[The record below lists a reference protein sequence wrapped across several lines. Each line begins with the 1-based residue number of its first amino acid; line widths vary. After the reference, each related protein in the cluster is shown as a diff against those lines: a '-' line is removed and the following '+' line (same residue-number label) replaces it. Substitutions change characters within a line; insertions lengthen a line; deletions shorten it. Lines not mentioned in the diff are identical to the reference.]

1 MATVELLRRSSC
13 SRRTSVPGRH
23 VRVRG
28 RASALALGVAA
39 MLVVASSAGAGT
51 LDQAQPAI
59 SGTAGL
65 VAQTN
70 IWAQTFTNGVSGG
83 LDQVDL
89 AVARQGAG
97 TVSLRVEIRP
107 VSGGVPSGPALA
119 SVNVP
124 AASIPPESTPTAFRS
139 VPLMPPA
146 PVTAG
151 AQYAIVVSS
160 ASCGFV
166 NCYAWAF
173 GPAGNPYAAGSGFR
187 SADAGATWSPAN
199 AFGSTDFA
207 FKTYVLV
214 APTSKQQCKK
224 GGWKRFANPSFK
236 NQGQCVAYV
245 NHHNAKGKDDAS
257 SPGTTNQTSNGQGKK
272 KGHGKKP

>member
-1 MATVELLRRSSC
+1 M
-13 SRRTSVPGRH
+13 
-23 VRVRG
+23 
-28 RASALALGVAA
+28 LAVT
-39 MLVVASSAGAGT
+39 SSAGAGT

-59 SGTAGL
+59 SNTAAL
-65 VAQTN
+65 VAETN

-89 AVARQGAG
+89 AIARQGAG
-97 TVSLRVEIRP
+97 TASLRVEIRP
-107 VSGGVPSGPALA
+107 VSGGVPSGAALA
-119 SVNVP
+119 SASVP
-124 AASIPPESTPTAFRS
+124 AASIPLEITPTAFRA
-139 VPLMPPA
+139 VPLTPPA
-146 PVTAG
+146 PVSAG

-173 GPAGNPYAAGSGFR
+173 GPAGNPYAAGSGFA
-187 SADAGATWSPAN
+187 SSNAGATWSPAN

-214 APTSKQQCKK
+214 APASKQQCKK

-245 NHHNAKGKDDAS
+245 NHHNSKGKDDAKS
-257 SPGTTNQTSNGQGKK
+257 NGNQGSNGQGKK
-272 KGHGKKP
+272 KGHDKP